1 MELYIHIPFCVK
13 KCRYCDFLSFAGK
26 EACFKDYIAALCA
39 ELGSYRQLIREKGL
53 DTIFIGGGTPSILPV
68 PLMEEL
74 LGTIDLLIAESGT
87 EPREY
92 TIECNPGTLDREKL
106 RLYRQHGINR
116 LSIGLQSVNDDEL
129 KMLGRIHDFT
139 CFLDNYRL
147 AREEGFDN
155 INIDLISAL
164 PGQTADSW
172 ERTLRTVAELN
183 PEHISAYSLIIEPGT
198 PFYDIYGDN
207 GSAHSYNSNLNNVV
221 DEAETAAVDQGC
233 DEKAAE
239 MPPLPDEDE
248 ERRIYRM
255 TAGILAEYGYS
266 RYEISNYSKP
276 GHESKHNLGYWTG
289 ADYIG
294 AGLGASSY
302 FCRKG
307 TDKSDMSAVRYK
319 NAEKLTEY
327 INLFS
332 GKDPL
337 DNTDNAGAA
346 ALRFLQEGLWNTPN
360 GCNEVSLLNRSD
372 LIGEYM
378 MLHLRLTHGF
388 SVTEF
393 ERVFS
398 QNIYDLFGDIIAK
411 YSKLGLMETE
421 KGYICLTESG
431 LDVSNSIMSDFL

>member
-39 ELGSYRQLIREKGL
+39 ELDSYRPLIRERGL

-68 PLMEEL
+68 SLMVQL
-74 LGTIDLLIAESGT
+74 LERVDSLIAESGAK
-87 EPREY
+87 PREY

-106 RLYRQHGINR
+106 RLYKGHGINR
-116 LSIGLQSVNDDEL
+116 LSIGLQSANDAEL
-129 KMLGRIHDFT
+129 KLLGRIHDYD

-164 PGQTADSW
+164 PGQTAASW
-172 ERTLRTVAELN
+172 ERTLRTVARLN

-198 PFYDIYGDN
+198 PFYEIYGEDSEN
-207 GSAHSYNSNLNNVV
+207 AKFRNQSGTVDSGDGAGS
-221 DEAETAAVDQGC
+221 
-233 DEKAAE
+233 

-255 TAGILAEYGYS
+255 TSDILSEYGYS

-276 GHESKHNLGYWTG
+276 GRESKHNLGYWTG

-302 FCRKG
+302 LCERGADGRLKN
-307 TDKSDMSAVRYK
+307 AVRFK
-319 NAEKLTEY
+319 NTGDLSIYLA
-327 INLFS
+327 
-332 GKDPL
+332 GKPDR
-337 DNTDNAGAA
+337 T
-346 ALRFLQEGLWNTPN
+346 
-360 GCNEVSLLNRSD
+360 
-372 LIGEYM
+372 
-378 MLHLRLTHGF
+378 
-388 SVTEF
+388 
-393 ERVFS
+393 
-398 QNIYDLFGDIIAK
+398 
-411 YSKLGLMETE
+411 
-421 KGYICLTESG
+421 
-431 LDVSNSIMSDFL
+431 

>member
-1 MELYIHIPFCVK
+1 
-13 KCRYCDFLSFAGK
+13 
-26 EACFKDYIAALCA
+26 
-39 ELGSYRQLIREKGL
+39 
-53 DTIFIGGGTPSILPV
+53 
-68 PLMEEL
+68 MEEL
-74 LGTIDLLIAESGT
+74 LGTIDLLIAESGA

-172 ERTLRTVAELN
+172 ERTLRTVAELS

-239 MPPLPDEDE
+239 MPLLPDEDE

-255 TAGILAEYGYS
+255 TADILAEYGYS

-276 GHESKHNLGYWTG
+276 GRESKHNLGYWTG
-289 ADYIG
+289 ADSIG
-294 AGLGASSY
+294 AGLGASS
-302 FCRKG
+302 
-307 TDKSDMSAVRYK
+307 
-319 NAEKLTEY
+319 
-327 INLFS
+327 
-332 GKDPL
+332 
-337 DNTDNAGAA
+337 
-346 ALRFLQEGLWNTPN
+346 
-360 GCNEVSLLNRSD
+360 
-372 LIGEYM
+372 
-378 MLHLRLTHGF
+378 
-388 SVTEF
+388 
-393 ERVFS
+393 
-398 QNIYDLFGDIIAK
+398 
-411 YSKLGLMETE
+411 
-421 KGYICLTESG
+421 
-431 LDVSNSIMSDFL
+431 

>member
-106 RLYRQHGINR
+106 SLYRHHGINR

-164 PGQTADSW
+164 PGQTAASW
-172 ERTLRTVAELN
+172 ERTLRTVARLN

-198 PFYDIYGDN
+198 PFYEIYGEDSEN
-207 GSAHSYNSNLNNVV
+207 AKFRNQSGTVDSGDGAGSI
-221 DEAETAAVDQGC
+221 
-233 DEKAAE
+233 
-239 MPPLPDEDE
+239 PPLPDEDE

-255 TAGILAEYGYS
+255 TADILSEYGYG
-266 RYEISNYSKP
+266 RYEISNYAKP
-276 GHESKHNLGYWTG
+276 SRESKHNLGYWTG

-302 FCRKG
+302 LCERGADGRLKN
-307 TDKSDMSAVRYK
+307 AVRFK
-319 NAEKLTEY
+319 NTGDLSIYLAGKPERTEEEKLTC
-327 INLFS
+327 
-332 GKDPL
+332 
-337 DNTDNAGAA
+337 
-346 ALRFLQEGLWNTPN
+346 R
-360 GCNEVSLLNRSD
+360 D

-378 MLHLRLTHGF
+378 MLHLRLTKGF
-388 SVTEF
+388 SEDEF
-393 ERVFS
+393 VQLFGQPADE
-398 QNIYDLFGDIIAK
+398 LFGDIIKK
-411 YSKLGLMETE
+411 YVDMGLM
-421 KGYICLTESG
+421 KKADGYIRLTESG
-431 LDVSNSIMSDFL
+431 LDVSNSIMAEFI